1 MATAALGVHLAWY
14 ALVHYLYASNRRKSD
29 GVAYKVIHIVLNHYV
44 LLNHYV
50 FWGIRKKGYNLTKG
64 GEGSTPLFSSQGDT
78 PERYIVAQR

>member
-1 MATAALGVHLAWY
+1 MRVAIWEWLLP
-14 ALVHYLYASNRRKSD
+14 LYTPERTNRRKSD
-29 GVAYKVIHIVLNHYV
+29 GVAYEVIHIVLNHYV